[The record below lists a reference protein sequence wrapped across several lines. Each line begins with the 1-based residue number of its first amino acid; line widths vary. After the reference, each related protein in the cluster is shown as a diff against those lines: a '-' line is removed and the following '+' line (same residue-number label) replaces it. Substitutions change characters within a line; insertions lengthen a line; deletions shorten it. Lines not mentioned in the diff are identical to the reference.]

1 MSDEKETEAGK
12 GLSGIVRRVTGKET
26 EPIGRKFDYA
36 SSEEAPLIPPERE
49 PVAETSNEPAAEA
62 ATEPAPTGPGGKDG
76 GGPGGPGGQ
85 RRPRGPRRER
95 DSTPPPPPAVHVPIP
110 SKRGPLSED
119 LERELEE
126 ALGGKSLEEVIAEP
140 KKPAAAEGEGRQ
152 RGQVV
157 KIHGDNVFFT
167 LGGRNEGVASLRS
180 FKTPPNVGDVV
191 DVVVTGRSREDGLYD
206 VNIPGASIA
215 ANTADWSELRQGSIV
230 EARISGANVGGLECA
245 VGSVRGFIPASQ
257 ISLYRTENLGDFIGQ
272 KLVCVVTEAN
282 ERRGNLVLSRRA
294 ILEREK
300 EEAKKQLL
308 AELAPGQSR
317 DGVVRKLMDFGAFVD
332 LGGVDGLIHIGQLS
346 WDRIKHPSEVLT
358 EGQKVRVKIEKMDPE
373 TGKISL
379 SYRSEA
385 DHPWK
390 DIDRK
395 FPVGATVEGV
405 VSRIADFG
413 AFVKLAMGVEGLIH
427 VSELSHS
434 RVYAVKNIVKEGQ
447 TVSVKV
453 LSVDPESQRMSL
465 SLKATLAAPVKAE
478 KKEEEVADEPPRK
491 PVIPKRN
498 APLKGGTSRSSGGEQ
513 FGLKW

>member
-1 MSDEKETEAGK
+1 MNEEKTGEEQPTESAPS
-12 GLSGIVRRVTGKET
+12 GLSGIVRRVTGKEVESYDYST
-26 EPIGRKFDYA
+26 SPDEAGATSAQGDAPAGEGAPGQGEPGQGGR
-36 SSEEAPLIPPERE
+36 
-49 PVAETSNEPAAEA
+49 
-62 ATEPAPTGPGGKDG
+62 
-76 GGPGGPGGQ
+76 GQ
-85 RRPRGPRRER
+85 GERGPRRERNRGPRR
-95 DSTPPPPPAVHVPIP
+95 DSTPPPPPATHIPIP
-110 SKRGPLSED
+110 SKRGPLSDE

-126 ALGGKSLEEVIAEP
+126 ALGGKSLEDVIAEP
-140 KKPAAAEGEGRQ
+140 KKAATPADEGRQ

-180 FKTPPNVGDVV
+180 FKTPPNVGDVL

-206 VNIPGASIA
+206 VNIPGASLA
-215 ANTADWSELRQGSIV
+215 ANAADWSDLRQGSLV
-230 EARISGANVGGLECA
+230 EARISGANIGGLECA
-245 VGSVRGFIPASQ
+245 VGAVRGFIPASQ
-257 ISLYRTENLGDFIGQ
+257 ISLYRTENMGDYVGQ

-294 ILEREK
+294 VLEREK

-308 AELAPGQSR
+308 QELAPGQSR
-317 DGVVRKLMDFGAFVD
+317 EGVVRKLMDFGAFVD

-358 EGQKVRVKIEKMDPE
+358 EGQKVRVKIEKLDPE

-465 SLKATLAAPVKAE
+465 SLKATLAAPVKE
-478 KKEEEVADEPPRK
+478 TKKEEAEVDEPPRK

-498 APLKGGTSRSSGGEQ
+498 APLKGGIGRSSGGEQ